1 MNTTFLRLEEN
12 FIGNFVVTAEKIADK
27 IERINRNVGKSYSE
41 ILAEAKEN
49 ISADKES
56 MSLDDYKNFV
66 TEQILQ
72 TSRHFSRFKDD
83 ITVVL
88 TDKTFAAMKSNSDYE
103 GWVFNRLEEE
113 LNFPDYLYFYPS
125 NFGRNVTY
133 QFGEIEEDYR
143 GQSIGKHKNNFSQP
157 QEKSYWELR
166 LERLKQRL
174 EAEQEYFLKR
184 QQTIDVNKQIAER
197 RAIQNK
203 AVGLDDDLNPQL
215 PITGV
220 PASLLL
226 DLL

>member
-1 MNTTFLRLEEN
+1 MEKTYLRLEEN

-27 IERINRNVGKSYSE
+27 IERINRNVDKSYSE
-41 ILAEAKEN
+41 ILAGAKEN
-49 ISADKES
+49 ISVDKDS
-56 MSLDDYKNFV
+56 MTLEEYKNFV
-66 TEQILQ
+66 TEKILQ

-88 TDKTFAAMKSNSDYE
+88 TDKTFAAMKNNPNYE
-103 GWVFNRLEEE
+103 SWFFNRLEEE
-113 LNFPDYLYFYPS
+113 LNFPDYLCFYPG
-125 NFGRNVTY
+125 NLGRIENIS
-133 QFGEIEEDYR
+133 FGESEKDYR
-143 GQSIGKHKNNFSQP
+143 GQSIGKHKNNFSQS

-184 QQTIDVNKQIAER
+184 QQIIEVNKQIAER
-197 RAIQNK
+197 RRVQNL
-203 AVGLDDDLNPQL
+203 AVGLDDDLRPQL